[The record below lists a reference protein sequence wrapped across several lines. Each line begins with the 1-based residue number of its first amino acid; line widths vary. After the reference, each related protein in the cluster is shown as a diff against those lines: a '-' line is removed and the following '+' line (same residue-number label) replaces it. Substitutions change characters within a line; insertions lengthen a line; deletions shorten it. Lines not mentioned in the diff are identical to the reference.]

1 MENVRNV
8 RKFRLIQTK
17 EGIKYMK
24 KLVTMSIIIS
34 SMLLSACSTN
44 TKEIANSDRISVVA
58 TSFYEYDWIRQ
69 ILGDNQDK
77 IDLTLLLDNGVD
89 LHSYEPSV
97 EDISKIT
104 SAALFIHT
112 GGDSDSWV
120 DDVLEQTD
128 RDEFRNIDVME
139 YLGDSVKKEVMVE
152 GMQGGGHDHDH
163 EDCDVEDHDHEDCD
177 DEDHDHD
184 HEDHDHEDCDEEGH
198 ADEHIWLSLKNAI
211 KICDVIEEEL
221 SEIDPDNASIYEE
234 NKENY
239 INSLVELDEKYAQTV
254 KDATRDTVIFADRF
268 PFLYM
273 MQDYGINYYAAFQG
287 CSAETE
293 ASFETVAFLS
303 DKVKELSANNVIVLD
318 NGLAELGQTIINNSG
333 NSECEILTINAMESI
348 TGEDIEN
355 GVTYL
360 TIMEENLEIL
370 KTALN

>member
-1 MENVRNV
+1 M
-8 RKFRLIQTK
+8 
-17 EGIKYMK
+17 
-24 KLVTMSIIIS
+24 
-34 SMLLSACSTN
+34 
-44 TKEIANSDRISVVA
+44 
-58 TSFYEYDWIRQ
+58 
-69 ILGDNQDK
+69 
-77 IDLTLLLDNGVD
+77 
-89 LHSYEPSV
+89 
-97 EDISKIT
+97 
-104 SAALFIHT
+104 
-112 GGDSDSWV
+112 
-120 DDVLEQTD
+120 
-128 RDEFRNIDVME
+128 
-139 YLGDSVKKEVMVE
+139 
-152 GMQGGGHDHDH
+152 
-163 EDCDVEDHDHEDCD
+163 
-177 DEDHDHD
+177 
-184 HEDHDHEDCDEEGH
+184 
-198 ADEHIWLSLKNAI
+198 
-211 KICDVIEEEL
+211 
-221 SEIDPDNASIYEE
+221 
-234 NKENY
+234 
-239 INSLVELDEKYAQTV
+239 ELDEKYAQTV